1 MRIAEV
7 AQQFDISADTLRYYE
22 RIGLLRP
29 VARNASGIREYGE
42 PDLAR
47 IEFIKCLRG
56 AGVSIEALTAYMR
69 LLDEGDG
76 TLAERKAILEQ
87 QRGLIQQRIDEMQ
100 AGLARLDYK
109 IAHYEDLIVATEQK
123 MQQ

>member
-42 PDLAR
+42 SDLAR

-109 IAHYEDLIVATEQK
+109 NAHYEDLIVATEQK

>member
-42 PDLAR
+42 SDLAR

-123 MQQ
+123 MQ

>member
-42 PDLAR
+42 SDLAR

-109 IAHYEDLIVATEQK
+109 IAHYEDLIVATGQK

>member
-42 PDLAR
+42 SDLAR

-87 QRGLIQQRIDEMQ
+87 QRGLIQHHIDEMQ

>member
-42 PDLAR
+42 SDLAR
-47 IEFIKCLRG
+47 IEFIMCLRG

>member
-1 MRIAEV
+1 MKIAEV
-7 AQQFDISADTLRYYE
+7 AQQFDISSDTLRYYE

-42 PDLAR
+42 SDLAR

>member
-42 PDLAR
+42 SDLTR

>member
-7 AQQFDISADTLRYYE
+7 AQQFDISANTLRYYE

-42 PDLAR
+42 SDLAR
-47 IEFIKCLRG
+47 IEFIMCLRG

>member
-42 PDLAR
+42 SDLAR

-109 IAHYEDLIVATEQK
+109 IAHHEDLIVATEQK

>member
-42 PDLAR
+42 SDLAR

-100 AGLARLDYK
+100 AGLAHLDYK

>member
-42 PDLAR
+42 SDLAR

>member
-42 PDLAR
+42 SDLAR

-109 IAHYEDLIVATEQK
+109 IAHYEDLIVATEHK

>member
-42 PDLAR
+42 SDVAR

>member
-42 PDLAR
+42 SDLAR

-87 QRGLIQQRIDEMQ
+87 QRGLIRQRIDEMQ